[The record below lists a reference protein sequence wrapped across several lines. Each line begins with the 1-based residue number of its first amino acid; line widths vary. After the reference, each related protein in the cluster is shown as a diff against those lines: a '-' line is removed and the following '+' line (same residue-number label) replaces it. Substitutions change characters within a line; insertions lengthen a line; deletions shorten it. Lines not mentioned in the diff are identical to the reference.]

1 MSVINYDLRSYATN
15 PAGNDIGVGAYQ
27 RARQAGLSA
36 SQISQLAQQQS
47 VRFGTPLQ
55 GLIVNEIVSDVSLGF
70 NNQLN
75 ILGEQYER
83 QAGQQQSQYQSS
95 QQNFQNQLSQQ
106 QSQYQA
112 QQAQFA
118 NLQNARVPSS
128 EKSAQE
134 RRAEGSSATP
144 KKQSGLSSLALV
156 SGLGTNANPLSGLQL
171 A

>member
-1 MSVINYDLRSYATN
+1 MNYDLRSYSSN

-27 RARQAGLSA
+27 RARQAGLTA
-36 SQISQLAQQQS
+36 SQISGLAQQQG

-75 ILGEQYER
+75 TLGQQYER
-83 QAGQQQSQYQSS
+83 QSGQQQSQFQSV
-95 QQNFQNQLSQQ
+95 QQNLQNQLSQQ
-106 QSQYQA
+106 QSQFQA
-112 QQAQFA
+112 QQAQFT
-118 NLQNARVPSS
+118 NLQNARVPGA

-134 RRAEGSSATP
+134 RRAEGSTATP

>member
-1 MSVINYDLRSYATN
+1 MNYDLRSYSSN

-27 RARQAGLSA
+27 RARQAGLTA
-36 SQISQLAQQQS
+36 SQISGLAQQQG

-75 ILGEQYER
+75 TLGQQYER
-83 QAGQQQSQYQSS
+83 QSDQQQSQFQSV
-95 QQNFQNQLSQQ
+95 QQNLQNQLSQQ
-106 QSQYQA
+106 QSQFQA

-118 NLQNARVPSS
+118 NLQNARVPGA

-134 RRAEGSSATP
+134 RRAEGSTATP

>member
-1 MSVINYDLRSYATN
+1 MNFDLRSYSSN

-27 RARQAGLSA
+27 RARQAGLTA
-36 SQISQLAQQQS
+36 SQISGLAQQQG

-75 ILGEQYER
+75 ALGAQYDR
-83 QAGQQQSQYQSS
+83 QSGQQQSV
-95 QQNFQNQLSQQ
+95 QQNLQNQIQQQ
-106 QSQYQA
+106 QSQFQA

-118 NLQNARVPSS
+118 NLQNARVPDS
-128 EKSAQE
+128 EKTAQE
-134 RRAEGSSATP
+134 RRSEGSTATP